1 MYLLDYEL
9 AIDRMRERASEGEAA
24 RRLALAG
31 PSDRDAVTIRRR
43 LALAL
48 AGVSRASAAGVRRLD
63 ACLADDL
70 AGQFASHQ

>member
-9 AIDRMRERASEGEAA
+9 AIDRMRERAIEGESA
-24 RRLALAG
+24 RRIALAG
-31 PSDRDAVTIRRR
+31 PRPRDAVTVRRR

-70 AGQFASHQ
+70 VARVAANR

>member
-9 AIDRMRERASEGEAA
+9 AIDRMRERALEGEKV

-31 PSDRDAVTIRRR
+31 PHDHDATMRRR

-63 ACLADDL
+63 DCLADDL
-70 AGQFASHQ
+70 AGHFAANQ

>member
-9 AIDRMRERASEGEAA
+9 ALDRMRERTNEGEAA

-31 PSDRDAVTIRRR
+31 PMDHGAITVRRR

-63 ACLADDL
+63 TCLADDL
-70 AGQFASHQ
+70 AGHFAANQ

>member
-9 AIDRMRERASEGEAA
+9 ALDCMRERASEGDAA
-24 RRLALAG
+24 RRLALGG
-31 PSDRDAVTIRRR
+31 PSDREPVTVRRR

-70 AGQFASHQ
+70 AGDFAANQ

>member
-9 AIDRMRERASEGEAA
+9 AIDRMRERVSEREAA

-31 PSDRDAVTIRRR
+31 PSDRDAVTVRRR

-63 ACLADDL
+63 DCLADDL
-70 AGQFASHQ
+70 AGQFASNR